1 MKNATVMKTKLYL
14 AALCT
19 AAMLATGCNKSNE
32 PTSKPEQTPQ
42 VYEDLMDCYD
52 FNDEVTLCNGKKP
65 SELEWMKDYV
75 TELLDREHL
84 STWMT
89 FALMVKCPERD
100 IILTHEELSS
110 PYISA
115 MFDCNG
121 NRLTQNDLTAEEQ
134 EYIDVD
140 ESDKNTVIVWMNT
153 EKLYGSDIIDRL
165 SEYRDKNK

>member
-1 MKNATVMKTKLYL
+1 
-14 AALCT
+14 
-19 AAMLATGCNKSNE
+19 
-32 PTSKPEQTPQ
+32 
-42 VYEDLMDCYD
+42 
-52 FNDEVTLCNGKKP
+52 
-65 SELEWMKDYV
+65 
-75 TELLDREHL
+75 
-84 STWMT
+84 
-89 FALMVKCPERD
+89 
-100 IILTHEELSS
+100 
-110 PYISA
+110 